1 MARRMKRPPDI
12 YTESLAFAQPLREV
26 ALARFGERRVL
37 HEQDLEAAFQRG
49 RIHGEASLSEQLLRQ
64 RSAVADLHN
73 GVLAS
78 LRDAVP
84 QVIRETENA
93 LVELAFEVARK
104 IAVGAPIDAAQLQ
117 VAIQEAVAQ
126 AADTSEMTVQLNPA
140 DLALL
145 QALHSPLLNPRD
157 SKSLQLVSANH
168 ISRGGCVVQTRF
180 GNIDARRETRVNML
194 RNALQLPPE
203 APAPLAAG
211 QPAQGESGSE
221 APSGT
226 SFPSAPAPDARTK
239 AGVSASSENPSQPR
253 VAAPQ
258 AAEKILQP

>member
-1 MARRMKRPPDI
+1 MKRPPDI
-12 YTESLAFAQPLREV
+12 YNESLAFAQPLREV
-26 ALARFGERRVL
+26 EISRFGDRRVM

-49 RIHGEASLSEQLLRQ
+49 RIHGEASLSEQLIRQ

-78 LRDAVP
+78 LRDAIP
-84 QVIRETENA
+84 QVIRDTENA

-117 VAIQEAVAQ
+117 AAVQEAVAQ

-145 QALHSPLLNPRD
+145 QALHSPLLNPQD
-157 SKSLQLVSANH
+157 SKSIQLVAANH

-180 GNIDARRETRVNML
+180 GIIDARRETRVDML
-194 RNALQLPPE
+194 RNSLQLPPD

-211 QPAQGESGSE
+211 KPAQGNSGAE
-221 APSGT
+221 APSRT
-226 SFPSAPAPDARTK
+226 NSPPVPPTNAQTK
-239 AGVSASSENPSQPR
+239 AGVQASSEDPSQPR
-253 VAAPQ
+253 TVEPQ